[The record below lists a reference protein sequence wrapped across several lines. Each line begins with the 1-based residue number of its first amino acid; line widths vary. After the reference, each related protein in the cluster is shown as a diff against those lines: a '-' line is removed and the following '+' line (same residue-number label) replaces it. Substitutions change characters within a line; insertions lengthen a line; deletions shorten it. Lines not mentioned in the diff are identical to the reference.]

1 MKNKLFLGLGTFI
14 SLIGLSQIMFW
25 RQAANPVLSLLV
37 PSFPLH
43 GASLSYVCFYV

>member
-14 SLIGLSQIMFW
+14 SLIGLSQINVL
-25 RQAANPVLSLLV
+25 AASSESGSKSLGAE
-37 PSFPLH
+37 LH